1 MLEVASGERDRELL
15 AAVAGE
21 QIGVAEDRTPGAGRL
36 AQNPVARL
44 VAVAV
49 VVFLEEVEVEHRD
62 RQR

>member
-15 AAVAGE
+15 TAVAGE
-21 QIGVAEDRTPGAGRL
+21 QIGVAKDRAPGAGRL
-36 AQNPVARL
+36 AQDPVTSL
-44 VAVAV
+44 VAMAV